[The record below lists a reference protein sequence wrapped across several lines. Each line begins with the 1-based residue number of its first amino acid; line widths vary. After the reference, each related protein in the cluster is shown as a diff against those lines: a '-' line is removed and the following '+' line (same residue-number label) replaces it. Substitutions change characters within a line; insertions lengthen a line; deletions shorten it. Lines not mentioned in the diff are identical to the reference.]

1 MGPIFQSLPIWCGHV
16 RARGG
21 FLTPGKDICRELD
34 ARNLVNCTLML
45 SAFLVLTNRR
55 AVCGGGGGGGKMEME
70 KGKERKRL
78 VRIMAICNY
87 KHSAIQSSLR
97 HHGLDPPIIPY
108 FSRETK

>member
-55 AVCGGGGGGGKMEME
+55 LILASGAARHLPAHLPDTRQRSRATPACS
-70 KGKERKRL
+70 
-78 VRIMAICNY
+78 
-87 KHSAIQSSLR
+87 SA
-97 HHGLDPPIIPY
+97 
-108 FSRETK
+108 